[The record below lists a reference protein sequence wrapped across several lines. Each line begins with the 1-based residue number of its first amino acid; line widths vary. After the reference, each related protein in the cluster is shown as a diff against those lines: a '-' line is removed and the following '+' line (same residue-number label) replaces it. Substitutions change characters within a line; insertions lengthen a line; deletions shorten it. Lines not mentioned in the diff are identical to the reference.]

1 MKIVQTILFVFLF
14 LEFRAQNNMALLF
27 AETEPISLAFTE
39 LEQLVFLELISPSD
53 AQLLKHFF

>member
-27 AETEPISLAFTE
+27 AETEAAQADQQQERRGPALAAAYD
-39 LEQLVFLELISPSD
+39 SD
-53 AQLLKHFF
+53 GQPTKNL